1 MKQEESDE
9 ATLGF
14 RHQRQERE
22 EFLGL
27 GEVTDHRRSHLEPGN
42 VFLNQISQD
51 TLDIDL

>member
-1 MKQEESDE
+1 M
-9 ATLGF
+9 T
-14 RHQRQERE
+14 RQPWVPGQHSVGRERE

-27 GEVTDHRRSHLEPGN
+27 GEVTDHRRSHLASGN